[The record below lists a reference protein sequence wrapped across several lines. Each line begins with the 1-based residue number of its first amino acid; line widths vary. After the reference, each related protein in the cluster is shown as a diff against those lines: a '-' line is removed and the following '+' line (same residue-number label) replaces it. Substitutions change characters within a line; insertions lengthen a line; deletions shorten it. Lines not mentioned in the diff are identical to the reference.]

1 MFNKKTLLGVCVVAT
16 IIFGNQV
23 YAAENGNS
31 TYAPGSAQYFIADF
45 PQQSG
50 NYLQLLSYYSN
61 ATQLNDDKGDEV
73 KGSDLDLSIF
83 AQTLRF
89 ITVWDLDLFNAD
101 VVSSELIGTFVNVDN
116 SVNTP
121 YGRFYDKDNG
131 LADVIFSPL
140 IFQWN
145 LGEKKNIQT
154 VAALSFVLPIGS
166 YSNGSM
172 MNVSNNRFALQPVFG
187 LRYKAESGLDIGISP
202 RFSFNWEN
210 DDTKYKTGTE
220 FFADYMLGYKIGHW
234 QPAIVGY
241 YSTQLEDDEL
251 NGVKLA
257 NSKTEGFGIGPAI
270 QYQFNN
276 GALVSASWQKDIVA
290 KNKSEGD
297 GFYLSAAI
305 KY

>member
-1 MFNKKTLLGVCVVAT
+1 MLNKKCLFGVLTASTL
-16 IIFGNQV
+16 FGNQV

-45 PQQSG
+45 PQQPG
-50 NYLQLLSYYSN
+50 NYLQALSYHLSSE
-61 ATQLNDDKGDEV
+61 QLNDHKGDEV
-73 KGSDLDLSIF
+73 KGADLDLSIY

-89 ITVWDLDLFNAD
+89 VTVWDLDLLNAD

-121 YGRFYDKDNG
+121 YGRFSDKDDG

-140 IFQWN
+140 VFQWN
-145 LGEKKNIQT
+145 LGKKDNIQT
-154 VAALSFVLPIGS
+154 VAGLSFALPIGS

-172 MNVSNNRFALQPVFG
+172 MNVSNNRFAIQPVFG
-187 LRYKAESGLDIGISP
+187 LRYKNESGFDIGISP

-220 FFADYMLGYKIGHW
+220 LFVDYMVGYKMGQW

-241 YSTQLEDDEL
+241 YSTQLEDDQL
-251 NGVKLA
+251 NGIKLE

-290 KNKSEGD
+290 KNKSKGD